1 MRGHDGGQGGEG
13 EVRGH
18 GGGQGG
24 EGEVPGVRGSG
35 RRGGGEGSWWGS
47 GRRGGGE
54 GSWACGV
61 CCGVLWEE
69 GVGQVVGQWS
79 SSSHPPPCGVHC
91 A

>member
-1 MRGHDGGQGGEG
+1 MLFAWSTKYWL
-13 EVRGH
+13 VRLSPRSGS
-18 GGGQGG
+18 
-24 EGEVPGVRGSG
+24 EYILLLVVALFLLIETVR
-35 RRGGGEGSWWGS
+35 
-47 GRRGGGE
+47 E